1 MISTQVTITP
11 GNHKEQRGRLAELG
25 TPWASLAPELRYGTL
40 LLADDD
46 RAHNVRLRV
55 PRTADEARALDRAV
69 FDEQRWTDA
78 LPTDRTREHASSRC
92 VSR

>member
-11 GNHKEQRGRLAELG
+11 GNHKEQRGRLAALG
-25 TPWASLAPELRYGTL
+25 TPWVSLPPELRYGTL

-78 LPTDRTREHASSRC
+78 LHGPHPRERASSRC

>member
-11 GNHKEQRGRLAELG
+11 GNHKEQRGRLAALG
-25 TPWASLAPELRYGTL
+25 TPWVSLPPELRYGTL

-78 LPTDRTREHASSRC
+78 LHGPHPQSARL
-92 VSR
+92 VGV

>member
-1 MISTQVTITP
+1 MRIWAGYVTWLSAIKVRSIAT
-11 GNHKEQRGRLAELG
+11 RRLAALG

-40 LLADDD
+40 LLAADD

-78 LPTDRTREHASSRC
+78 LHGPHPRAR
-92 VSR
+92 V